1 MKTKF
6 LTLSLLALGLAGIS
20 FIQPSNT
27 RVHGDHFG
35 LGKKAPM
42 TTVEM
47 RNTDEKM
54 LSLDGAK
61 LENGLLV
68 VFSCNTCPFV
78 VGNDDFAGW
87 EGQYNDLYKAAK
99 DAKIGMVLVN
109 SNEGKRADEDAFEA
123 MKSHAKKQNYKM
135 PYLLDK
141 NSQLADAFEAKT
153 TPHVYLLDKDMT
165 LIYMGSID
173 NTYDPKRAKDESYL
187 LDAISNVKAG
197 KTVTT
202 NTTASRGCSIKRVKL

>member
-1 MKTKF
+1 MKTK
-6 LTLSLLALGLAGIS
+6 LVTLSLLFIGIAGIS
-20 FIQPSNT
+20 FIKPNEK
-27 RVHGDHFG
+27 VLHGDHFG

-47 RNTDEKM
+47 RNIDEKM
-54 LSLDGAK
+54 LTLEGAK

-78 VGNDDFAGW
+78 VGNNDFAGW
-87 EGQYNDLYKAAK
+87 ERQYNDLYKTAK
-99 DAKIGMVLVN
+99 DAKIGMVLIN

-123 MKSHAKKQNYKM
+123 MKSHAKKEKYKM

-165 LIYMGSID
+165 LIYVGSID
-173 NTYDPKRAKDESYL
+173 NTYDPKRTKDENYL
-187 LDAISNVKAG
+187 LDAIANVKEG

-202 NTTASRGCSIKRVKL
+202 NTTAPRGCSIKRVKL

>member
-1 MKTKF
+1 MKTKMF
-6 LTLSLLALGLAGIS
+6 TLSLLFVGLASIS
-20 FIQPSNT
+20 FMNPT
-27 RVHGDHFG
+27 EKVAHGDHFG
-35 LGKKAPM
+35 IGKKAPM
-42 TTVEM
+42 TSVEM
-47 RNTDEKM
+47 RNIDEKM

-123 MKSHAKKQNYKM
+123 MKEHAKKQKYKM
-135 PYLLDK
+135 PYVVDK

-173 NTYDPKRAKDESYL
+173 NTYDPKRTKDESYL

-202 NTTASRGCSIKRVKL
+202 NTTAPRGCSIKRVKL